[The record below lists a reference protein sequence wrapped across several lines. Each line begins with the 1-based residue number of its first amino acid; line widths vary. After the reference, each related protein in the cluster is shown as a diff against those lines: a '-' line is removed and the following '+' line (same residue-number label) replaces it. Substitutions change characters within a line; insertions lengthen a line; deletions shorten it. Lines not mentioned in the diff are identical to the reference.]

1 MGGLR
6 RWSSWIGGCRLVVR
20 SRLEGPAGRG
30 LVGRGTLGRGSRASG
45 RFIPPGLLGPPGLL
59 SPHGLPNPRRP
70 LNLLRLLSPR
80 DLLRCRGL
88 LSLRRLLSLRGLFS
102 SRGLPNPRRGL
113 NPRELLS
120 PQARSKPQEL
130 FDAPELLPPPERLS
144 LAGQAKHSGRTMA
157 LSLPGLVGLTGV
169 MGLAGWLGTGGGGDW
184 ARAMEAPIPKTT
196 PREPVLQ
203 TTEPG
208 NTRFREVEVS
218 DLGSNNALPEALRAV
233 FFPLPLE
240 FAERAPAGERLMTR
254 RPGGGEGGDVGVKG
268 EGMPSL
274 GYPINQAPIEVS
286 AFGMRW
292 SDARAAW
299 KMHTGIDLIVT
310 EGTPVLAAAAG
321 RVLLVDEV
329 SGYGLTVL
337 VDHGQGWQ
345 TLYAHLFEIAVQ
357 PGDQVQRG
365 QPLGRVGDS
374 GRASTPHLHFEIR
387 QRRGDRLVALDPAP
401 LLRPREPGAIV
412 RRP

>member
-1 MGGLR
+1 MGPVGRWVVGKGFMSLGICPTGWLISFRRSSLAGPLRPSRPSSAPGGWKPLGLLSR
-6 RWSSWIGGCRLVVR
+6 LGGPFSPSWPSGSPGPLTPLGLFSPLEPLCPSGPQCPTGRFDRLVR
-20 SRLEGPAGRG
+20 LSPLEQLSPRGSRNSPERCIPAGRA
-30 LVGRGTLGRGSRASG
+30 R
-45 RFIPPGLLGPPGLL
+45 
-59 SPHGLPNPRRP
+59 
-70 LNLLRLLSPR
+70 
-80 DLLRCRGL
+80 
-88 LSLRRLLSLRGLFS
+88 
-102 SRGLPNPRRGL
+102 SRG
-113 NPRELLS
+113 
-120 PQARSKPQEL
+120 RS
-130 FDAPELLPPPERLS
+130 S
-144 LAGQAKHSGRTMA
+144 A
-157 LSLPGLVGLTGV
+157 LSLSGLVGLSGW
-169 MGLAGWLGTGGGGDW
+169 MGLAVGLGTGAVGER
-184 ARAMEAPIPKTT
+184 ARAMEPPLPQAPSRQPGFQTAE
-196 PREPVLQ
+196 PRTSP
-203 TTEPG
+203 
-208 NTRFREVEVS
+208 FREVEVS
-218 DLGSNNALPEALRAV
+218 DLGSNTALPEALRAV
-233 FFPLPLE
+233 FFPLPPE
-240 FAERAPAGERLMTR
+240 FAERAPAGERQTTR
-254 RPGGGEGGDVGVKG
+254 LAAGDGGGAGRAG

-274 GYPINQAPIEVS
+274 GYPINQAPIEIS

-412 RRP
+412 QRP